1 MAAPE
6 ATGGWIDVFNFEGS
20 VGDVNGPHDQSGSHH
35 DSRFGRI
42 RLLPMATLAASLM
55 IAGLVPVL
63 ATAAPAAASPTTPP
77 QGPLAGSAHY
87 GARHA
92 PRSVT
97 PHTHGPAHLAKGKA
111 DPHGQA
117 PPSMGSGHATSGRP
131 PVRSDNPTA
140 GRAQGPA
147 STSGPATNSMNTA
160 SPTVGPAGV
169 NNANGNWENQLAFT
183 GATLA
188 NTGCCQPPD
197 TQMAVGTDY
206 VFEAVNN
213 SGLIFDRGGNLSLN
227 FPMTDLFQPSGQNV
241 GLTDP
246 KVLFDPSAGTN
257 GRFYLIMMVCQDAG
271 CGANNWSHMGI
282 SIAVSDD
289 DNPFGTWFVYDYLND
304 GQDLQDQPKLGFSA
318 DKVTIAVNEYGCK
331 CGAGNQ
337 FKQENI
343 IVLQKSDLVAA
354 NTITPVIDSQNSYSS
369 FIFDSIPTTPVN
381 ASTFDNTQYVVWN
394 AELSSDNKM
403 GVIRITGTP
412 NGGDVDFSN
421 VQTPAIANT
430 TAPPTPIQ
438 PGTCFDSSGNP
449 IACTIAGDK
458 TNFQSVVVQ
467 GSDLWAVG
475 TDGCTPQDDNTTR
488 DCTRLTQVDLSN
500 GGASVVFET
509 DVGTQGTY
517 RYNPAVMRDVFGNL
531 FFGFTISSSTLYA
544 TAAVDASPLPLPPV
558 LSRIN
563 YASGDATYTG
573 TRWGDYSGLAQ
584 DPRDPGDVWAA
595 EEFGACVTA
604 CSSGSGNWATA
615 IGQFTFDNPHIYSVS
630 PSSGP
635 ATGGTTVD
643 IYGDDF
649 AGGVT
654 GGTSVSFGG
663 TPAQSVTFLTARHIR
678 AVSPAAGSGT
688 VDITATTL
696 NGSSEIVAGDRFA
709 YFPVVTSVSPRSGP
723 SAGGQTVT
731 ISGAGFIGTTT
742 VSFGGTPASSFT
754 VNNGGSITAVT
765 PAHAPGT
772 VDVTV
777 TANGQTSPTS
787 SADLYTFQFPT
798 TTSLASSANPSIVGA
813 SVTYTAT
820 VSPVPDG
827 GTVAFSD
834 NGSPISTCTAQPVN
848 TTTGTATCTVTY
860 TAVGSHTIVAT
871 YSGDFFYQGST
882 SAALVQNVTY
892 AIKVLYDQT
901 KVNNSGASVPIKV
914 QLADA
919 SGTNLSSASIVLT
932 VTGLSPDPA
941 PGVPPSGTFTFTNLT
956 GFGPGYVFT
965 VKTTKY
971 PNATYTLSFTA
982 TGDPVTHTVKFV
994 IG

>member
-1 MAAPE
+1 
-6 ATGGWIDVFNFEGS
+6 
-20 VGDVNGPHDQSGSHH
+20 
-35 DSRFGRI
+35 
-42 RLLPMATLAASLM
+42 
-55 IAGLVPVL
+55 
-63 ATAAPAAASPTTPP
+63 
-77 QGPLAGSAHY
+77 
-87 GARHA
+87 
-92 PRSVT
+92 
-97 PHTHGPAHLAKGKA
+97 
-111 DPHGQA
+111 
-117 PPSMGSGHATSGRP
+117 
-131 PVRSDNPTA
+131 
-140 GRAQGPA
+140 
-147 STSGPATNSMNTA
+147 
-160 SPTVGPAGV
+160 
-169 NNANGNWENQLAFT
+169 
-183 GATLA
+183 
-188 NTGCCQPPD
+188 
-197 TQMAVGTDY
+197 MAVGTDY
-206 VFEAVNN
+206 VLEAVNN

-289 DNPFGTWFVYDYLND
+289 DTPFGTWFVYDYLND

-573 TRWGDYSGLAQ
+573 
-584 DPRDPGDVWAA
+584 
-595 EEFGACVTA
+595 
-604 CSSGSGNWATA
+604 
-615 IGQFTFDNPHIYSVS
+615 S
-630 PSSGP
+630 PSSGS

-941 PGVPPSGTFTFTNLT
+941 PEVPPSGTFTFTNLT

>member
-1 MAAPE
+1 
-6 ATGGWIDVFNFEGS
+6 
-20 VGDVNGPHDQSGSHH
+20 
-35 DSRFGRI
+35 
-42 RLLPMATLAASLM
+42 
-55 IAGLVPVL
+55 
-63 ATAAPAAASPTTPP
+63 
-77 QGPLAGSAHY
+77 
-87 GARHA
+87 
-92 PRSVT
+92 
-97 PHTHGPAHLAKGKA
+97 
-111 DPHGQA
+111 
-117 PPSMGSGHATSGRP
+117 
-131 PVRSDNPTA
+131 
-140 GRAQGPA
+140 
-147 STSGPATNSMNTA
+147 
-160 SPTVGPAGV
+160 
-169 NNANGNWENQLAFT
+169 
-183 GATLA
+183 
-188 NTGCCQPPD
+188 
-197 TQMAVGTDY
+197 MAVGTDY
-206 VFEAVNN
+206 VLEAVNN

-403 GVIRITGTP
+403 GVIRIT
-412 NGGDVDFSN
+412 
-421 VQTPAIANT
+421 
-430 TAPPTPIQ
+430 
-438 PGTCFDSSGNP
+438 
-449 IACTIAGDK
+449 CTIAGDK

-630 PSSGP
+630 PSSGLET
-635 ATGGTTVD
+635 AGTTVD

-663 TPAQSVTFLTARHIR
+663 TPAQSVTF
-678 AVSPAAGSGT
+678 
-688 VDITATTL
+688 
-696 NGSSEIVAGDRFA
+696 
-709 YFPVVTSVSPRSGP
+709 
-723 SAGGQTVT
+723 
-731 ISGAGFIGTTT
+731 
-742 VSFGGTPASSFT
+742 
-754 VNNGGSITAVT
+754 
-765 PAHAPGT
+765 
-772 VDVTV
+772 
-777 TANGQTSPTS
+777 
-787 SADLYTFQFPT
+787 
-798 TTSLASSANPSIVGA
+798 
-813 SVTYTAT
+813 
-820 VSPVPDG
+820 
-827 GTVAFSD
+827 
-834 NGSPISTCTAQPVN
+834 
-848 TTTGTATCTVTY
+848 
-860 TAVGSHTIVAT
+860 
-871 YSGDFFYQGST
+871 
-882 SAALVQNVTY
+882 
-892 AIKVLYDQT
+892 
-901 KVNNSGASVPIKV
+901 
-914 QLADA
+914 
-919 SGTNLSSASIVLT
+919 
-932 VTGLSPDPA
+932 
-941 PGVPPSGTFTFTNLT
+941 
-956 GFGPGYVFT
+956 
-965 VKTTKY
+965 
-971 PNATYTLSFTA
+971 
-982 TGDPVTHTVKFV
+982 
-994 IG
+994 